1 MRSWLFDD
9 IQAYNESKAL
19 YKEVLQMQFDEDF
32 LSRVHKDKPK
42 NINEN
47 GPKITVEEALKTR
60 NFTEEEEFAVLYGAT
75 IMYNIAKVRYKYRD
89 MDIELFEQSI
99 FPAYQQEIT
108 DKSSKGAVNI
118 TIIHRNT
125 HKILMPKNLNAN
137 SDIPNFIVN
146 VTFLYEDLLKTP
158 LINPKTG
165 NTYTG
170 FDIITYSVFS
180 ETMKKRV
187 IQDMLQCEL
196 FNYCLENGLDNKA
209 ANNIW
214 NTYSWEVIINT
225 LYKMYIEETKT
236 LTENT

>member
-1 MRSWLFDD
+1 MRPWLFDD
-9 IQAYNESKAL
+9 LQAYNESKAL

-42 NINEN
+42 STNEDAS
-47 GPKITVEEALKTR
+47 KITVEEALKTR

-108 DKSSKGAVNI
+108 DKSSEGAVNI
-118 TIIHRNT
+118 TIIHRNM
-125 HKILMPKNLNAN
+125 HKILMPKNLNIN
-137 SDIPNFIVN
+137 SDIPNFVVN

-158 LINPKTG
+158 HINPKTG

-170 FDIITYSVFS
+170 FDTITYSVFS

-214 NTYSWEVIINT
+214 NTYNWEVIVNT
-225 LYKMYIEETKT
+225 LYKMYEEETKT